1 LPENSTIPD
10 IGKNHASCFESI
22 DPDSQTPMY
31 KSSCVWLCNFN
42 ENDTHV
48 SILDA
53 NKPSDLIKQFTLADV
68 KVHCMLSVSG
78 VLKSDMEHESRGEI
92 KLKQQSDANEGD
104 SITYIEFEPKEDERN
119 KIDILRG
126 KKI

>member
-1 LPENSTIPD
+1 
-10 IGKNHASCFESI
+10 
-22 DPDSQTPMY
+22 
-31 KSSCVWLCNFN
+31 
-42 ENDTHV
+42 V